1 MEIGKRLQEER
12 LNQGISLEEVK
23 SETKIQTRY
32 LTAIEEND
40 WSKMPGN
47 FYVRAFIRE
56 YAEVLGIDS
65 TSLLEEHKN
74 ELPQTDDVSYE
85 YVSTPSRK
93 DSRSGNNAFFL
104 FSQSYWYLFW

>member
-40 WSKMPGN
+40 WSKMPEI
-47 FYVRAFIRE
+47 FMCVLLYVNMLKF
-56 YAEVLGIDS
+56 
-65 TSLLEEHKN
+65 
-74 ELPQTDDVSYE
+74 
-85 YVSTPSRK
+85 
-93 DSRSGNNAFFL
+93 
-104 FSQSYWYLFW
+104 